1 MSTGKIVLIVVGSIL
16 LILALSAGI
25 WGFRYATAGVRGQ
38 IEAREEI
45 QSADYRIYS
54 YDHFYNLYANVQSYE
69 DQIRNQRNLME
80 TLEDEEEIARYRQNV
95 NALMNQRASVV
106 RQYNADVRKEGTRG
120 QFLADDLPRQIGID
134 FE

>member
-1 MSTGKIVLIVVGSIL
+1 MSTGKIVLIVAVSVL
-16 LILALSAGI
+16 LILVLFAGI
-25 WGFRYATAGVRGQ
+25 LTLRHATASVRGQ
-38 IEAREEI
+38 VEAREEI

-54 YDHFYNLYANVQSYE
+54 YDHFYNLYADVQAFE
-69 DQIRNQRNLME
+69 DQIRNQRSLME
-80 TLEDEEEIARYRQNV
+80 ELTDEEELSRYRQNV

-120 QFLADDLPRQIGID
+120 QFLSDDLPQQISID